1 MAFAAKRKAERPVM
15 EYSQG
20 GSEVR
25 RLHIVYFLSRNGHNE
40 HPHLIRVHHLSRNG
54 VRLRDVKRWLAELR
68 GKDMPESFAWSYKR
82 RYKTSHVWQ
91 DLLDDDLI
99 TPISDN
105 EYILK
110 GSEIIPTTFDKEIS
124 YAEKKVPMQKKPSVE
139 EEAEEKKLLETQ
151 TQSETSIP
159 SLEEQA
165 EEKKPLE
172 IQTKSETSIDVS
184 TEESTIFGSET
195 STLTDN
201 SGKLE
206 VEEKHSDT
214 VSEQDRSIQMEK
226 NRKNKV
232 KIEKIDTPAA
242 SSLKSSESCYTKSVS
257 HSRGG
262 SHKFRNLITCRALD
276 TNDSAV
282 VMINSKNS
290 EICKGEKIRGSQ
302 RMFKSTW
309 NQPPWNTGRKSC
321 DGVKDSKKNNGEFI
335 NQRTTGNAYKPV
347 NSPNCPQC
355 GKQFKPDKLPAHMKS
370 CKAIKA
376 TSRRSIQILPST

>member
-1 MAFAAKRKAERPVM
+1 
-15 EYSQG
+15 
-20 GSEVR
+20 
-25 RLHIVYFLSRNGHNE
+25 
-40 HPHLIRVHHLSRNG
+40 
-54 VRLRDVKRWLAELR
+54 
-68 GKDMPESFAWSYKR
+68 
-82 RYKTSHVWQ
+82 
-91 DLLDDDLI
+91 
-99 TPISDN
+99 
-105 EYILK
+105 
-110 GSEIIPTTFDKEIS
+110 
-124 YAEKKVPMQKKPSVE
+124 MQKKPSVE
-139 EEAEEKKLLETQ
+139 EEAEEKKPLETQ

-257 HSRGG
+257 HSRAG

-309 NQPPWNTGRKSC
+309 NQPPWNTGR
-321 DGVKDSKKNNGEFI
+321 
-335 NQRTTGNAYKPV
+335 
-347 NSPNCPQC
+347 
-355 GKQFKPDKLPAHMKS
+355 
-370 CKAIKA
+370 
-376 TSRRSIQILPST
+376 